1 MGIGRWTGKAGRF
14 WDLSLADKWLFL
26 RAVAWLAVARIWL
39 ARVPFSDLA
48 GRLSAIEGA
57 DKPDSEL
64 FRRVGH
70 AVAAA
75 AGNVPWRS
83 DCFPQAI
90 AANKLLQRSGYAST
104 IHLGVDKEEK
114 DQLIAHAWLTCGNTV
129 ITGGTDLNRYVEIH
143 QFPS

>member
-39 ARVPFSDLA
+39 ARMPFSDLA
-48 GRLSAIEGA
+48 GRLSAKVGREE
-57 DKPDSEL
+57 PDPEL
-64 FRRVGH
+64 LRRVAY

-83 DCFPQAI
+83 DCFPKAI

-104 IHLGVDKEEK
+104 IHLGVDKEEE
-114 DQLIAHAWLTCGNTV
+114 DQLIAHAWLTCGEIV
-129 ITGGTDLNRYVEIH
+129 VTGGEDLDRYTEMLAL
-143 QFPS
+143 